1 MRTRRTRQRARH
13 SWRAQDDPE
22 LTRTQIKELERQ
34 IKDARDPTRHLIIS
48 RLLPGSRFV
57 LYYNVSD
64 DVYAMDNPEGG
75 TLFKRRKAAELIH
88 KSLGRGSE
96 IIEVRVMGGKVKG
109 APTRGCRKARG
120 NRR

>member
-1 MRTRRTRQRARH
+1 MHARRTRESARH
-13 SWRAQDDPE
+13 NRCAQHDSE
-22 LTRTQIKELERQ
+22 LTPTQIKELERE

-75 TLFKRRKAAELIH
+75 TLFKLGKAAELIR
-88 KSLGRGSE
+88 KSLGRGNE
-96 IIEVRVMGGKVKG
+96 IIEVSVMGGKVKG

>member
-1 MRTRRTRQRARH
+1 MPTILILFDSRGGLTEQLAQAHAEIKRH
-13 SWRAQDDPE
+13 NE
-22 LTRTQIKELERQ
+22 HLEQLLEER
-34 IKDARDPTRHLIIS
+34 TRHLIIS

-75 TLFKRRKAAELIH
+75 TLFKLGKAAELIR
-88 KSLGRGSE
+88 KSLGRGNE
-96 IIEVRVMGGKVKG
+96 IIEVSVMGGKVKG